1 MDAVFQTI
9 MDSSFAS
16 YTIGGMKALAVLFF
30 LINILKQNLKVS
42 TTKNEDSVPTA
53 INKCLTGWVTLGV
66 GVPYGKCIVGPVG
79 CRGAACRNKLRTCV
93 YP

>member
-1 MDAVFQTI
+1 MGYFFKNFQ
-9 MDSSFAS
+9 
-16 YTIGGMKALAVLFF
+16 
-30 LINILKQNLKVS
+30 INFLKQEVHTLC
-42 TTKNEDSVPTA
+42 KNDEILESVPTGRTQR
-53 INKCLTGWVTLGV
+53 LTGGIALGV